1 MEIGAVKKNSG
12 QRIQVTLESYK
23 GHELIDLRVYYLDSD
38 NTWKPSPKGVA
49 IPKRSIQEVIDL
61 LQEAKSRM
69 QE

>member
-1 MEIGAVKKNSG
+1 MEIGAVRKNGG
-12 QRIQVTLESYK
+12 QKIQVTLENFK
-23 GHELIDLRVYYLDSD
+23 GHSLVDLRIYYLDAD